1 MIRNPIFLIILGFFL
16 LLFGWVMPLLML
28 MHVLPSTF
36 FLNFFSYIVS
46 LVGLILGVVGVA
58 FYVRLRK

>member
-1 MIRNPIFLIILGFFL
+1 MIRNPIFLILLGFFL

-46 LVGLILGVVGVA
+46 LVGLVLGIVGVA

>member
-1 MIRNPIFLIILGFFL
+1 MIRNPIFLIILGFFM

>member
-1 MIRNPIFLIILGFFL
+1 MIRNPIFLILLGFFL
-16 LLFGWVMPLLML
+16 LLFGWIMPLLML

-46 LVGLILGVVGVA
+46 LVGLVLGIVGVA